1 VDRCRWPGTD
11 GGLISQLSSEG
22 ADMTFLVPPHE
33 ICGPPGMKVDE
44 ADLVGITRENP
55 RLSGNQ
61 ARERWV
67 TMDTGDTVYL
77 IRASAW
83 PDLFEVY
90 EQELD
95 IVLHSFRFEDR

>member
-1 VDRCRWPGTD
+1 
-11 GGLISQLSSEG
+11 
-22 ADMTFLVPPHE
+22 
-33 ICGPPGMKVDE
+33 
-44 ADLVGITRENP
+44 
-55 RLSGNQ
+55 
-61 ARERWV
+61 
-67 TMDTGDTVYL
+67 MDTGDTVYL